1 MNVELNIEQ
10 NGNQGQP
17 SESAAGEP
25 TIRIAAMHELEHFQA
40 CVDLQVAVWG
50 YSDGDVV
57 PRRMFLLADRIGGQV
72 LGAFDGEKV
81 AGFAMALP
89 GYRDRQ
95 PYLHSHMLAVL
106 PEYRNLG
113 LGRRL
118 KLAQRDDAIARG
130 FELMEWTFDPLEIK
144 NAYLNIARL
153 GAICRR
159 YQPDFYG
166 PSTSPLQGG
175 LPTDRLYAEWW
186 LRSPRVRRC
195 LGEQVLL
202 EHVLLDQVERGLEAG
217 QGIESGAA
225 EVLVPHEISEWKQ
238 AADTRDRALE
248 VQHRNREALQSAFG
262 RGLAVVGYRR
272 DGNGDGRFLLGSLE
286 AGDLGPIDD
295 IK

>member
-1 MNVELNIEQ
+1 MSAGAKMELNMDSNAELNIERYIEL
-10 NGNQGQP
+10 NTDQGQR
-17 SESAAGEP
+17 SESAAGGP

-118 KLAQRDDAIARG
+118 VFNTVYRS
-130 FELMEWTFDPLEIK
+130 W
-144 NAYLNIARL
+144 
-153 GAICRR
+153 RR
-159 YQPDFYG
+159 
-166 PSTSPLQGG
+166 
-175 LPTDRLYAEWW
+175 
-186 LRSPRVRRC
+186 
-195 LGEQVLL
+195 
-202 EHVLLDQVERGLEAG
+202 
-217 QGIESGAA
+217 
-225 EVLVPHEISEWKQ
+225 
-238 AADTRDRALE
+238 
-248 VQHRNREALQSAFG
+248 
-262 RGLAVVGYRR
+262 
-272 DGNGDGRFLLGSLE
+272 
-286 AGDLGPIDD
+286 
-295 IK
+295 